1 MKLSHY
7 DVLHLL
13 MLNGME
19 GSDHLIC
26 VGAREIPN
34 KTKNEPNQKKKTCI
48 VPVHAI
54 YNCNKKMFKNCTI

>member
-34 KTKNEPNQKKKTCI
+34 KTKNELNQKKKKCI

-54 YNCNKKMFKNCTI
+54 YN